1 MKNIYYFCNHPY
13 PLVIMDSIATIYS
26 KNFKDLRQYLI
37 FVKHPYFN
45 NLLYSEYFNNFDKV
59 YYLPWIDYENNVF
72 KNIRKH
78 REYIGKLKS
87 IPFEDSALFFT
98 ISYSDLA
105 TNIFCNYIKNFG
117 LNNKIIHFSI
127 YGNFL
132 DVSNGVLNI
141 FKTILA
147 NLNAFLFNGRYL
159 KIYTNSF
166 GILIDKIY
174 TKDPHDQ
181 IFMLSSSNSNSISKF
196 PFIPYPLTLLNG
208 SRKLTSKLL
217 IFFADTSLIDQYNLD
232 SILFYEIINKMISTI
247 IKKYKNKNIKF
258 IYKPHPLDKDCIP
271 DQIKNYSLSLFG
283 EKLTAE
289 MIFLKYRNEI
299 EAIYS
304 ISSVACLTG
313 SYQGIPSY
321 VAYRL
326 FSFAEH
332 EMKLFKQY
340 FKYSNRQTFL
350 ELQSFDEIGVIDNK
364 KHEQKI
370 DDNHDEWLNLLKNSI
385 Y

>member
-147 NLNAFLFNGRYL
+147 NLNAFL
-159 KIYTNSF
+159 
-166 GILIDKIY
+166 
-174 TKDPHDQ
+174 
-181 IFMLSSSNSNSISKF
+181 
-196 PFIPYPLTLLNG
+196 
-208 SRKLTSKLL
+208 
-217 IFFADTSLIDQYNLD
+217 
-232 SILFYEIINKMISTI
+232 
-247 IKKYKNKNIKF
+247 
-258 IYKPHPLDKDCIP
+258 
-271 DQIKNYSLSLFG
+271 
-283 EKLTAE
+283 
-289 MIFLKYRNEI
+289 
-299 EAIYS
+299 
-304 ISSVACLTG
+304 
-313 SYQGIPSY
+313 
-321 VAYRL
+321 
-326 FSFAEH
+326 
-332 EMKLFKQY
+332 
-340 FKYSNRQTFL
+340 
-350 ELQSFDEIGVIDNK
+350 
-364 KHEQKI
+364 
-370 DDNHDEWLNLLKNSI
+370 
-385 Y
+385 